1 MEKGRQLGGEP
12 LTVVGFFNFP
22 LVFNKVKEEN
32 LGTAFSRFSL
42 PKKGVKFSGRDRGKL
57 RVGSIQAPE
66 ITF

>member
-1 MEKGRQLGGEP
+1 M
-12 LTVVGFFNFP
+12 VGFFYFP

-57 RVGSIQAPE
+57 RVGSIQAHE